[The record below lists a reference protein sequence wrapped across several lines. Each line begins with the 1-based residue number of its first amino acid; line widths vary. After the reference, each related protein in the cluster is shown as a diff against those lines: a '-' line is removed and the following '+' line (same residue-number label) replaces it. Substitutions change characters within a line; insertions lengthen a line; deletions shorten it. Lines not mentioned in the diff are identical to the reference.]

1 MTYQLVLRKEYT
13 LSDLKN
19 KLKNYAKDNREPFV
33 INLDSIN
40 LSSKLAF
47 SFTFRKDCY
56 IIFQRYHDDEC
67 SQLVAKF

>member
-1 MTYQLVLRKEYT
+1 MTYQLNLRKEYT

-47 SFTFRKDCY
+47 SFTFIKDCY
-56 IIFQRYHDDEC
+56 IIFQRYDDEC
-67 SQLVAKF
+67 NQLVAKF